1 MKKTLCVLLSALL
14 ALSLLLTGALAEEEG
29 ALLLENDALEVT
41 AQDGDEEV
49 SETEG
54 VLSEAEEEAPVATVC
69 YCNGDELVGTQEVK
83 NGDAFIPPVAPEAP
97 EGQAFDGWY
106 LDGTKLFENE
116 DAPDRATVTAD
127 TAYIYVNAAFVE
139 VGEEEADEE
148 GSDDQEP
155 VDQEPVDQEPVEQEP
170 ADDSAA
176 DQEPVDQEPVEQEPV
191 DQEPANQESV
201 DQEPADQEP
210 ADQEPVDQEPQEPSP
225 LGKVDQPQAEP
236 DEVPGDEQ
244 PPTDEQS
251 DETQTPADDLPSEEG
266 AATGT
271 EADAPPTD
279 EQQPATDPAPAA
291 QPAPRALTY
300 NGEPQ
305 ALLSAADGY
314 LYSLDGETYGD
325 QIPAATNAGEYT
337 VFYKTAEDAEPT
349 ALTVVIAKADVI
361 LTAPTANTE
370 A

>member
-176 DQEPVDQEPVEQEPV
+176 DQEPV
-191 DQEPANQESV
+191 N
-201 DQEPADQEP
+201 
-210 ADQEPVDQEPQEPSP
+210 QEPVDQEPQEPSP

-244 PPTDEQS
+244 PPMDEPS

-271 EADAPPTD
+271 EADAPSTD

-325 QIPAATNAGEYT
+325 QIPTATNAGEYT